1 MSYKISQLK
10 HEVRLA
16 TGVPEENQS
25 LKLCSKELQMRIND
39 KTMTFEDYGIYDGAT
54 IFLEFKCIGNW
65 IQLVVYVGVIK

>member
-1 MSYKISQLK
+1 
-10 HEVRLA
+10 
-16 TGVPEENQS
+16 
-25 LKLCSKELQMRIND
+25 MRIND